1 MDALL
6 LRACKAGV
14 FGDLRVDD
22 SGYIAVAGM
31 CYCFGRPNA
40 KLWSYL
46 QGNYK
51 NRIIVPMSDAWR
63 DALLQHDP
71 EYAAVQ
77 RWAMRPTSLLSDTKH
92 LMSMEEQL
100 PMGYMLSSMSAA
112 DVSRNPF
119 GHGRQYKS
127 PEEFE
132 REGIGCAVRVD
143 DEIVSAASSFI
154 TFRGEIEVDVATL
167 PAHRRKGLARACTAG
182 LMRRCALRG
191 LVPHWD
197 AQNSASRALAE
208 ELGYEVDREY
218 TVFVRSEFLSI
229 I

>member
-22 SGYIAVAGM
+22 CGYIAVAGM
-31 CYCFGRPNA
+31 CYCYGRPNA

-51 NRIIVPMSDAWR
+51 NRIIVPMSDEWR
-63 DALLQHDP
+63 RALDEHDP
-71 EYAAVQ
+71 EYRTAT
-77 RWAMRPTSLLSDTKH
+77 RWAMRPTPLLSDTKH
-92 LMSMEEQL
+92 LMRLEEQL
-100 PMGYMLSSMSAA
+100 PKGYMLSSMGAA

-119 GHGRQYKS
+119 GHGRQYKT
-127 PEEFE
+127 PELFE
-132 REGIGCAVRVD
+132 REGVGCAVRLNE
-143 DEIVSAASSFI
+143 EIVSAASSFI
-154 TFRGEIEVDVATL
+154 TFRGEIEVDVATA

-182 LMRRCALRG
+182 LMRRCALKG

-197 AQNSASRALAE
+197 AQNHASRALAE
-208 ELGYEVDREY
+208 ELGYELDHEY
-218 TVFVRSEFLSI
+218 TVYVRAEYLHKL
-229 I
+229 

>member
-6 LRACKAGV
+6 LRACKSGV

-51 NRIIVPMSDAWR
+51 NRIVVPMSDAWQE
-63 DALLQHDP
+63 ALAQHDP
-71 EYAAVQ
+71 EYASAT
-77 RWAMRPTSLLSDTKH
+77 RWAMRPTPLLSDTKH
-92 LMSMEEQL
+92 LMRLEEQL
-100 PMGYMLSSMSAA
+100 PEGYMLSSMCAA
-112 DVSRNPF
+112 DVSLNPF

-127 PEEFE
+127 PEAFE
-132 REGIGCAVRVD
+132 REGVGCAVRVG

-182 LMRRCALRG
+182 LMRRCALKG
-191 LVPHWD
+191 LTPHWD
-197 AQNSASRALAE
+197 AQNPASRALAE
-208 ELGYEVDREY
+208 ELGFELDREY
-218 TVFVRSEFLSI
+218 TVFVRSEYLHKL
-229 I
+229 